1 MSFNNAH
8 QTTSLSQKAPN
19 LKPDA
24 VIVTKSR
31 GPGVRPLLTAAL
43 PFTFT
48 PFPGFIRAPRLVAL
62 GNSPFLGDAW
72 SLLPLA
78 VVFFPETSFLR
89 VLHQAQLPPFEHTA
103 AAGNLKSH
111 AHAHAHAHAH
121 THVVLLTLPSC
132 PIPSFVL

>member
-24 VIVTKSR
+24 IILTKSR
-31 GPGVRPLLTAAL
+31 GPRVRPLLTAAL
-43 PFTFT
+43 PFTST

-62 GNSPFLGDAW
+62 GNSPFLGDVW

-78 VVFFPETSFLR
+78 VVFFLETSFLQ
-89 VLHQAQLPPFEHTA
+89 VLHQTQLPPLEHTA

-111 AHAHAHAHAH
+111 AHTHTHAHA
-121 THVVLLTLPSC
+121 HVVLLTLPSC